1 MKLTLMA
8 LALITMG
15 AFIPSASAMDNHMN
29 DKKAMMAD
37 KAAVTAVL
45 FFSENCG
52 ACKVI
57 DPRLKEA
64 ESAFNDAK
72 LDVVKFDLTNDA
84 TKLATKELAAAK
96 GLTATM
102 EQYAPKT
109 GFALLV
115 NAQGDVVDQIKVDH
129 DTADIAAKIAKAIVQ
144 AS

>member
-1 MKLTLMA
+1 MAFMA
-8 LALITMG
+8 L
-15 AFIPSASAMDNHMN
+15 IPAANAMEKHMD
-29 DKKAMMAD
+29 DKKAMMED

-52 ACKVI
+52 SCKVI

-64 ESAFNDAK
+64 TAAFNDSK
-72 LDVVKFDLTNDA
+72 LDVVKLDLTNDA
-84 TKLATKELAAAK
+84 TKHAAKELAAAK

-109 GFALLV
+109 GFAVLV
-115 NAQGDVVDQIKVDH
+115 NAQGQVVDSIKVDH

-144 AS
+144 ES